1 MEDRSRA
8 QHPRRRSLHP
18 IHRLRP
24 RRRRARRGGVQDGG
38 RYRRRPRH
46 CVGDAT
52 KDYRSLTVPTD
63 GIQVLATNDARY
75 GKILAGPEY
84 LDWNTSSL
92 VRLLTATGAAANNG
106 TKANAALTADL
117 CGDWREEVIWRAADN
132 TSLRIYSTTIPA
144 TNRIYTLMHDPQ
156 YRLAIAWQNV
166 GYNQPPHPSFYLG
179 EGMSDPPRPRIV
191 HRDTEAPAFKTLTP
205 SATRRPARRGSDSAD
220 HRCLERPSG

>member
-46 CVGDAT
+46 CDRRRNKGLPFAHRSDRRHSGARHKRRALRQDPRGARVLGLEHQLAGAVAHCNGCRGQQRHQGERRADG
-52 KDYRSLTVPTD
+52 RSLRR
-63 GIQVLATNDARY
+63 LARGSDLARRRQY
-75 GKILAGPEY
+75 LAPDL
-84 LDWNTSSL
+84 LDDHS
-92 VRLLTATGAAANNG
+92 G
-106 TKANAALTADL
+106 
-117 CGDWREEVIWRAADN
+117 
-132 TSLRIYSTTIPA
+132 

-166 GYNQPPHPSFYLG
+166 GYNQPSHPSFYLG
-179 EGMSDPPRPRIV
+179 EGMNDPPRPRIV